1 MIKKHVLLSILGLF
15 IACTVG
21 AQDNSMA
28 DEKAIVKSGNMRFT
42 VLTPEMIRIEYSAKL
57 QFEDRASFVVIN
69 RHLPVPNFTQEERDG
84 YLYLTTDKLELRYKL
99 GTYPVSNDR
108 CNPNL
113 QITLDVNGVEEV
125 WYPGKQDPYNLKGT
139 TRTLDRAEGDVR
151 EWLENGL
158 LSRVGWAV
166 IDEREPRKDGS
177 LSLMFERD
185 TNGGMDWVAQRKDT
199 AALDMYFMGYG
210 HDYKKALGD
219 FTKIAGKIPLP
230 PLYVFGYWYSKF
242 QCYTEQDMRDIVNEI
257 RLRDI
262 PMDVLVIDMDWHRNG
277 KTGSTDGT
285 EWTGWSW
292 NKALFPDPAGFISW
306 LHDEQNLNTTLNLHP
321 ADGVFPKE
329 DNYDA
334 LYADLAGRYS
344 DIKADSLTN
353 EDGTIRWNIENKDF
367 YKAFFEHI
375 LRPHENIGV
384 DFWWVDWQQWMI
396 AQNEPNLGNTFWLNH
411 VFFNDKKLQA
421 KNRPFIFH
429 RWGGLGNHRYP
440 IGFSGDSEA
449 TFSSLAF
456 QPYFTATAS
465 NVGYGYWSHDIGGHN
480 QEGANDAE
488 LYLRWIQYGVFSPI
502 LRTHATA
509 AGHIERRIWKYA
521 NFEQMRDAIYLRY
534 ALIPYIYTMAR
545 WSYDTGVGMCRPMY
559 YDYPEDERAYT
570 YSRQYMF
577 GDNILVAPIGA
588 PMENGVSDVKVW
600 LPAGNDWYEW
610 HTGTLLNGGQELI
623 RQFSIEEYPIYVKAG
638 AVIPMYGKEVNSLD
652 DNPKKQ
658 IIGIF
663 PGAAG
668 EFSIY
673 EDAGN
678 DQRYVAEYATTRVT
692 SQLENRIQ
700 RIKIAPREGHYRGM
714 NHSKD
719 YLVRLYG
726 AEMPRSVSL
735 NGMKVNYTVL
745 PNSSEWSYC
754 GKEFMVSIPISNAD
768 CNKSYEIV
776 VEFDKAN
783 VVDVN
788 DGMIK
793 QLKTLHRAIANRKF
807 KYAGNYVVPEVTGFC
822 SETNL
827 KVSYDP
833 DNFCHYIN
841 YFKTHF
847 QEAMEITLKDD
858 LVSPFAK

>member
-1 MIKKHVLLSILGLF
+1 MMKQQFICDRKPKARPENVITGAGYRITFLTDRLVRFEYDRSGEFVDDASQVIWYRDLEDVPFEIRHKKEYMEIQTKSLRIRYDGKPFEESILSVRLRKP
-15 IACTVG
+15 
-21 AQDNSMA
+21 DNGC
-28 DEKAIVKSGNMRFT
+28 DLEWYYGKN
-42 VLTPEMIRIEYSAKL
+42 
-57 QFEDRASFVVIN
+57 EDRNLF
-69 RHLPVPNFTQEERDG
+69 
-84 YLYLTTDKLELRYKL
+84 
-99 GTYPVSNDR
+99 GTA
-108 CNPNL
+108 
-113 QITLDVNGVEEV
+113 
-125 WYPGKQDPYNLKGT
+125 
-139 TRTLDRAEGDVR
+139 RTLDEANGSIP
-151 EWLENGL
+151 LEKGI
-158 LSRVGWAV
+158 LSRDGFAVLDDSKTILLTEDGWV
-166 IDEREPRKDGS
+166 KERKQTGEDFY
-177 LSLMFERD
+177 LF
-185 TNGGMDWVAQRKDT
+185 A
-199 AALDMYFMGYG
+199 YG
-210 HDYKKALGD
+210 HDYRGAVRDFLRAAGRVPMLPKYALGNWWSRYYEYSQEEYKKLMD
-219 FTKIAGKIPLP
+219 RFLNEEIPFS
-230 PLYVFGYWYSKF
+230 VA
-242 QCYTEQDMRDIVNEI
+242 
-257 RLRDI
+257 
-262 PMDVLVIDMDWHRNG
+262 VIDMDWHITDIDP
-277 KTGSTDGT
+277 KYGSG
-285 EWTGWSW
+285 WTGYTW
-292 NKALFPDPAGFISW
+292 NRKLFPDPKAFADD
-306 LHDEQNLNTTLNLHP
+306 LHDRGMKVTLNVHP
-321 ADGVFPKE
+321 ALGIRGSESMYEEMAEAMGVDPATDEPVEFDITNPKFLENYFEIVHHPLEE
-329 DNYDA
+329 D
-334 LYADLAGRYS
+334 
-344 DIKADSLTN
+344 
-353 EDGTIRWNIENKDF
+353 
-367 YKAFFEHI
+367 
-375 LRPHENIGV
+375 GV
-384 DFWWVDWQQWMI
+384 DFWWLDWQQGGHTAVKGLDPLWM
-396 AQNEPNLGNTFWLNH
+396 LNH
-411 VFFNDKKLQA
+411 YHYLDSGRDGKRRMTFSRYA
-421 KNRPFIFH
+421 GP
-429 RWGGLGNHRYP
+429 GSHRYP
-440 IGFSGDSEA
+440 IGFSGDTVVTWE
-449 TFSSLAF
+449 SLDF

-465 NVGYGYWSHDIGGHN
+465 NIGYGWWSHDIGGHMLGN
-480 QEGANDAE
+480 RSDVMEARWYE
-488 LYLRWIQYGVFSPI
+488 LGTFSPVNRLHSTKMSFSGKEPWNFRSEVEQAMGEA
-502 LRTHATA
+502 LR
-509 AGHIERRIWKYA
+509 
-521 NFEQMRDAIYLRY
+521 LRHQ
-534 ALIPYIYTMAR
+534 LLPYIYTMNYLAYKEYR
-545 WSYDTGVGMCRPMY
+545 PLIAPMY

-610 HTGTLLNGGQELI
+610 HTGTLLKGGQELI

-663 PGAAG
+663 PGVAG

-673 EDAGN
+673 EDEGN
-678 DQRYVAEYATTRVT
+678 DQRYATEYATTRVT

-714 NHSKD
+714 SHSKD
-719 YLVRLYG
+719 YIVRLYG